1 MGKVKHVRNN
11 RFWLAETP
19 FLSRVMSQARAND
32 IEGSLQGIHLFAL
45 CHVIRRPVILFCSD
59 EVRVAHGDGVGGVSG
74 TYIPI
79 RLRPEE
85 CASKEP
91 VAVAWANEV
100 LHHYVP
106 LVGLGGS
113 LAPVWPL
120 MRPAWRSFEGKVEG
134 YISQVQGV
142 RLNNEMHPVV
152 KAAELRYKEA
162 KDNFP
167 AAMLQ
172 QGVKSR
178 EDLLEMA
185 LESTKKRMGVDPL
198 TGEA

>member
-1 MGKVKHVRNN
+1 MR
-11 RFWLAETP
+11 
-19 FLSRVMSQARAND
+19 QARAKD
-32 IEGSLQGIHLFAL
+32 IDGSLQGIHLFAL
-45 CHVIRRPVILFCSD
+45 CHVIRRPIILYCSD
-59 EVRVAHGDGVGGVSG
+59 EVRTARGDGVGGVAG

-106 LVGLGGS
+106 LVGMAGTLS
-113 LAPVWPL
+113 PVWPL
-120 MRPAWRSFEGKVEG
+120 MRPAWRSFEGKVES
-134 YISQVQGV
+134 YIQQPHGV
-142 RLNNEMHPVV
+142 KLSTEMHPLVQSV
-152 KAAELRYKEA
+152 EARYNEV

-167 AAMLQ
+167 LMDTLKGGAHSA
-172 QGVKSR
+172 
-178 EDLLEMA
+178 EDMLEMA
-185 LESTKKRMGVDPL
+185 MAASKKRMGVNPS